1 MRSFNRSKYACCS
14 VLRAKGGLYLE
25 RPAGTSILTNWN
37 REHLWLGHCKNY
49 HLPFIG
55 VASGHFGMLL
65 ILRPTLCCSTGIHF
79 STVMPA
85 TLIHKQ
91 DHSGRW
97 EHIKSALI
105 SNQRPCEKLVR
116 WLTIHGR
123 SPSCWNQKFYRTWT
137 CQKIKTRAH
146 THTYIILY
154 AHANA
159 HRYMVSGSVFL
170 PPQWYGFPGSTPFP
184 SIWKLLAEFL
194 RSSLEFA
201 RSLQHFW
208 LPASHLLGTCYLLD
222 DLRSTHTPS
231 KYLRATYSHIYM
243 CYVYTSSL
251 LPVYSHNTTCV

>member
-1 MRSFNRSKYACCS
+1 
-14 VLRAKGGLYLE
+14 
-25 RPAGTSILTNWN
+25 
-37 REHLWLGHCKNY
+37 
-49 HLPFIG
+49 
-55 VASGHFGMLL
+55 MLL
-65 ILRPTLCCSTGIHF
+65 ILRQTLCCSTGIHC

-137 CQKIKTRAH
+137 CQKIKTRTRTHTQIYIYIYYAH
-146 THTYIILY
+146 TQAHTDIWSRVPCSY
-154 AHANA
+154 
-159 HRYMVSGSVFL
+159 
-170 PPQWYGFPGSTPFP
+170 PQWYGFPGSTPFP

-208 LPASHLLGTCYLLD
+208 LPASHLLGTCNRLD

-231 KYLRATYSHIYM
+231 MYLRATYSHIYM
-243 CYVYTSSL
+243 CYVYTSYL